1 MPEAYLVGGVR
12 TAASGRTTSPHSWS
26 GRPCDE
32 PRWTAPPSTT

>member
-12 TAASGRTTSPHSWS
+12 TAVGRYA
-26 GRPCDE
+26 GALAGVRPCDE